1 MSRPHWA
8 AILLVLVVDPPGGGA
23 APGLKDEKG
32 DPIKVDLK
40 KLEGDWKI
48 ESWVQFGQQVPMD
61 AEWSFKGDK
70 YTLTMP
76 ANTEEG
82 TITLAPEKKPA
93 VMDLAISGGN
103 CKGKDQPG
111 IYKLDGDDLTLCFAW
126 PGTTDRPTEFA
137 STRENRW
144 ILITLKRK
152 K

>member
-1 MSRPHWA
+1 MNRPICLAVGLACLA
-8 AILLVLVVDPPGGGA
+8 AVGASA

-32 DPIKVDLK
+32 DAVKRDLK
-40 KLEGDWKI
+40 KLEGDWTI
-48 ESWVQFGQQVPMD
+48 ESWTQFGRPVPMN
-61 AEWSFKGDK
+61 AEWTFKGDK

-76 ANTEEG
+76 ANLEEG
-82 TITLAPEKKPA
+82 TITIDPEKKPA

-111 IYKLDGDDLTLCFAW
+111 IYKLDGDSLTLCLAW
-126 PGTTDRPTEFA
+126 PGTPDRPTEFA
-137 STRENRW
+137 STQENRC

>member
-1 MSRPHWA
+1 MNRPVW
-8 AILLVLVVDPPGGGA
+8 LVAGLAFLTCTVVTIA

-32 DPIKVDLK
+32 DAAKRELK

-48 ESWVQFGQQVPMD
+48 ESWVQFGREVPMD

-76 ANTEEG
+76 ANLEEG
-82 TITLAPEKKPA
+82 TITLDHEKKPP

-111 IYKLDGDDLTLCFAW
+111 IYKLDGDALTLCFAW
-126 PGTTDRPTEFA
+126 PGTPDRPTEFA
-137 STRENRW
+137 STAENRW

>member
-1 MSRPHWA
+1 MSRPHWPV
-8 AILLVLVVDPPGGGA
+8 ILLALVVEPTGVGA

-48 ESWVQFGQQVPMD
+48 TSWVQFGRQVPME
-61 AEWSFKGDK
+61 AEWTFKGDK

-76 ANTEEG
+76 ANLEEG

-111 IYKLDGDDLTLCFAW
+111 IYKLDGDDLTLCLAW
-126 PGTTDRPTEFA
+126 PGTANRPTEFA
-137 STRENRW
+137 YTQENRW

>member
-1 MSRPHWA
+1 MIRPVW
-8 AILLVLVVDPPGGGA
+8 LVVGLMCLAGSLATA

-32 DPIKVDLK
+32 DPIKIDLK

-48 ESWVQFGQQVPMD
+48 TSWVQFGQQVPMD
-61 AEWSFKGDK
+61 AEWTFKGDK

-76 ANTEEG
+76 ANLEEG

-111 IYKLDGDDLTLCFAW
+111 IYKLDGDMLTLCFAW
-126 PGTTDRPTEFA
+126 PGTPDRPTEFA
-137 STRENRW
+137 STQENRW

>member
-1 MSRPHWA
+1 MNQPVW
-8 AILLVLVVDPPGGGA
+8 LVVGVVCLITTLATA
-23 APGLKDEKG
+23 APGLKDEKV
-32 DPIKVDLK
+32 DPVKRDLK

-61 AEWSFKGDK
+61 AEWTFKGDK

-76 ANTEEG
+76 ANLEEG
-82 TITLAPEKKPA
+82 AITIDPEKKPP

-111 IYKLDGDDLTLCFAW
+111 IYKLDGDSLTLCFAW
-126 PGTTDRPTEFA
+126 PGTPDRPTEFA
-137 STRENRW
+137 STQQNRS